1 MANADIFFD
10 NIQLFSASRTTIS
23 AELFERLRTAILTG
37 SLPPGYVFPNEND
50 LCQKLNIGRTSLREA
65 YSSLETLNLIT
76 RRKTGTVVNAPQET
90 NTFLNFE
97 EIARSIDTATLME
110 YRSVTEVA
118 IIQNAATKVTQS
130 DIQKLK
136 DIISRMEEVQDD
148 ATTLSQY
155 DFDFHASIAAIT
167 KNKLL
172 IITFNTIRAIYEDFT
187 EKMFDCG
194 AYAQSFEDHKNI
206 IRALEAH
213 NPVLSGE
220 MMYRHISN
228 VQGLLKSLHESEAA
242 AKED

>member
-1 MANADIFFD
+1 MDRANLFFD

-23 AELFERLRTAILTG
+23 AELFERLRTAILSGT
-37 SLPPGYVFPNEND
+37 LPPGYVFPNENE

-76 RRKTGTVVNAPQET
+76 RKKTGTMVNAPQEI
-90 NTFLNFE
+90 NTFMNFE

-118 IIQNAATKVTQS
+118 IIQNAATKVTQE
-130 DIQKLK
+130 DIRKLK
-136 DIISRMEEVQDD
+136 EIISKMEEVQDD
-148 ATTLSQY
+148 ASTLSQY

-172 IITFNTIRAIYEDFT
+172 MITFNTIRAIYEDFT

-194 AYAQSFEDHKNI
+194 AYAQSFEDHKHI
-206 IRALEAH
+206 IQALEAR

-220 MMYRHISN
+220 MMYRHINN
-228 VQGLLKSLHESEAA
+228 VQSLLKSLPEEETDA
-242 AKED
+242 